1 MTQQNS
7 PLNLAF
13 QLSGEGVEIT
23 YMTNGLDGKPRFT
36 YKDAEYNR
44 SYIGDKI
51 RIEQSELGSLVSVT
65 LDIKPDV
72 GSDTVTLIVPRVRV
86 AELSESVETLAIK
99 CHNSMTMLPQP
110 GAAQSYQCILLTG
123 SVRSTIIA

>member
-36 YKDAEYNR
+36 YKDAEYDR
-44 SYIGDKI
+44 SYIGDEI
-51 RIEQSELGSLVSVT
+51 RIQQSEPGSLVSVT
-65 LDIKPDV
+65 LRVIPDAW
-72 GSDTVTLIVPRVRV
+72 SKTVTLIVPRILVR
-86 AELSESVETLAIK
+86 ELSESVETLAIK
-99 CHNSMTMLPQP
+99 CLNTMTMVPQP
-110 GAAQSYQCILLTG
+110 GQAQSYEAIPLKG
-123 SVRSTIIA
+123 SVKSTIIA

>member
-1 MTQQNS
+1 MTQQDNQ
-7 PLNLAF
+7 LNLAF
-13 QLSGEGVEIT
+13 QLSGEGVLIN
-23 YMTNGLDGKPRFT
+23 YVTNGQDGKPHFK
-36 YKDAEYNR
+36 YKDAEYDR
-44 SYIGDKI
+44 SYVGDEI
-51 RIEQSELGSLVSVT
+51 RIQQSDLGSLVSVT

-110 GAAQSYQCILLTG
+110 GASQTYQCILLTG
-123 SVRSTIIA
+123 SVRSTIIT